1 MLTEIN
7 NLRDANLELHGTLG
21 GKCNALEKNNIVED
35 ILEVHM
41 YLVFEK

>member
-1 MLTEIN
+1 MREIN
-7 NLRDANLELHGTLG
+7 NLRDAKLELRGTLG
-21 GKCNALEKNNIVED
+21 CKCNALEKKYNIVED